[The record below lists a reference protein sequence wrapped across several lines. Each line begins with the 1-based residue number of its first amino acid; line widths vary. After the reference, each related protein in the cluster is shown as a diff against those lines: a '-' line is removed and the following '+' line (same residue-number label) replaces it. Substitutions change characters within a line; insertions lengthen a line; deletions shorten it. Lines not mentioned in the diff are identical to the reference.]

1 MQNSAAQMQSHIP
14 QLQQSYTDV
23 TAALSSTANDLST
36 IVTAKDISYQEK
48 ATRLGKE
55 VQDRVTP
62 LLDVVKR
69 AVSEVLSRANRE
81 TKVNG
86 VPPAGNGSAR

>member
-1 MQNSAAQMQSHIP
+1 MQSHIP
-14 QLQQSYTDV
+14 QLQQSYADL
-23 TAALSSTANDLST
+23 TAALSSTVSDLST
-36 IVTAKDISYQEK
+36 IVTTKDISLQEK
-48 ATRLGKE
+48 ATRLSKE

-69 AVSEVLSRANRE
+69 AVSEVLSRAYRE

-86 VPPAGNGSAR
+86 VPPAGNGSTR